1 LRRGMP
7 ALTTR
12 GEGMI
17 ELHAEV
23 TAKPRLTRL
32 SVLEHGVAAWPLGTF
47 LKFGGLD
54 ESLHQI

>member
-1 LRRGMP
+1 
-7 ALTTR
+7 
-12 GEGMI
+12 MI

-23 TAKPRLTRL
+23 TAKPRLTQL
-32 SVLEHGVAAWPLGTF
+32 GVLEHGVAAWPLGTF